1 MRAPRLR
8 PLATL
13 AALAS
18 LAAPLV
24 LAACGGDEGPP
35 PKVAHESAGTQVK
48 RVAERWGDTVEEEG
62 FLENDPNGVLQL
74 HVVTTR
80 KLTLGDGAAASLRVD
95 RDETFHTKLGT
106 FRCKAGGTLSGSAA
120 YAWRAGEAE
129 VRVRLPPAE
138 LPRTCETAGFP
149 VTTRSL
155 GAAEMLFVLRSDRL
169 VGKSSA
175 GDRTVL
181 LPLQ

>member
-13 AALAS
+13 AA

-35 PKVAHESAGTQVK
+35 PKVAHEGAGTQVK
-48 RVAERWGDTVEEEG
+48 RVAVRWGDTVEEEG
-62 FLENDPNGVLQL
+62 FLENDPNGVLRF

-80 KLTLGDGAAASLRVD
+80 ALTLGDGAAASLRID
-95 RDETFHTKLGT
+95 RDETFQTKLGT
-106 FRCKAGGTLSGSAA
+106 FRCKAAGTLSGSAA
-120 YAWRAGEAE
+120 YAWQSGEAE
-129 VRVRLPPAE
+129 VRVRLPAAE
-138 LPRTCETAGFP
+138 LPRACETGGFP

-175 GDRTVL
+175 RDRTVL
-181 LPLQ
+181 LPLP